1 MNTHSQIEQAKVIA
15 VNGTIFGLSF
25 TNIENSL
32 RIFLLLLSITY
43 TIIMIYKLLTKKKDA
58 NK

>member
-1 MNTHSQIEQAKVIA
+1 MSSKNIEVLA

-25 TNIENSL
+25 TNLENTMK
-32 RIFLLLLSITY
+32 IVLLAMSILY
-43 TIIMIYKLLTKKKDA
+43 TGIMIYKLLTKKEDA

>member
-1 MNTHSQIEQAKVIA
+1 MTNDKLEQVKLFA

-25 TNIENSL
+25 TNLENTM
-32 RIFLLLLSITY
+32 RIFLLLLSIVY
-43 TIIMIYKLLTKKKDA
+43 TIIMIYKLLTKNDGT

>member
-1 MNTHSQIEQAKVIA
+1 MNAKNIEVLA

-25 TNIENSL
+25 TNLENTMK
-32 RIFLLLLSITY
+32 IVLLALSILY
-43 TIIMIYKLLTKKKDA
+43 TGIMIYKILTKKNDE

>member
-1 MNTHSQIEQAKVIA
+1 MTQEHVKVIA

-25 TNIENSL
+25 TNLENTM
-32 RIFLLLLSITY
+32 RVFLLAMSIVY
-43 TIIMIYKLLTKKKDA
+43 TGIMIYKLITKKDA

>member
-1 MNTHSQIEQAKVIA
+1 MTQENVRVIA

-25 TNIENSL
+25 TSIEHTMKL
-32 RIFLLLLSITY
+32 VLLAMSIIY
-43 TIIMIYKLLTKKKDA
+43 TGIMIYKLLTKKDA

>member
-1 MNTHSQIEQAKVIA
+1 MSSKNIEVFA

-25 TNIENSL
+25 TNIESTMK
-32 RIFLLLLSITY
+32 LLLLAMSILY
-43 TIIMIYKLLTKKKDA
+43 TGIMIFKLLTKKENE

>member
-1 MNTHSQIEQAKVIA
+1 MTSKNLEVLA

-25 TNIENSL
+25 TSIESTMK
-32 RIFLLLLSITY
+32 LLLLSLSIIY
-43 TIIMIYKLLTKKKDA
+43 TGIMIYKLLTKKDDA

>member
-1 MNTHSQIEQAKVIA
+1 MSSKNIEVLA

-25 TNIENSL
+25 TSIENTMK
-32 RIFLLLLSITY
+32 LLLLAMSIVY
-43 TIIMIYKLLTKKKDA
+43 TGIMIYKLLTKKDDT